1 MAFKFR
7 LESILKLAEQKMKA
21 AEGVLAREIRILQAI
36 NKQKDIQSCLLTQA
50 LAGQKAAC
58 LKNPQSLG
66 IWQKY
71 SREQKEKLLK
81 LENEV
86 QKQQAVVEESKEKL
100 LRCRIEVEK
109 LKRLKEKK
117 LRIYNWE
124 ELKKEQNKIDE
135 IAQSR
140 VGRNSYV
147 STTVDW
153 RSSSDICNQT
163 Q

>member
-7 LESILKLAEQKMKA
+7 LESILKLAEQKMKV
-21 AEGVLAREIRILQAI
+21 AEGILARELRTLQAI
-36 NKQKDIQSCLLTQA
+36 SKQKDLQAGLLTQA

-58 LKNPQSLG
+58 LNNPENLG

-71 SREQKEKLLK
+71 SQEQKEKLLE

-86 QKQQAVVEESKEKL
+86 QKQQVVVEEKKEKL
-100 LRCRIEVEK
+100 LQCRIEVEK

-124 ELKKEQNKIDE
+124 ELKKEQNIIDE
-135 IAQSR
+135 IAQSS
-140 VGRNSYV
+140 VGRNSNL
-147 STTVDW
+147 S
-153 RSSSDICNQT
+153 
-163 Q
+163 